1 MNITLRMND
10 KNKQKL
16 PDGFECKIQ
25 DILYSI
31 ILFLK
36 KKSTVFCKERRNKER
51 KEKRKKLQTKIKFR
65 SKQTIRYF

>member
-16 PDGFECKIQ
+16 PDGLECKIQ

-36 KKSTVFCKERRNKER
+36 KKALYFVKKEEIK
-51 KEKRKKLQTKIKFR
+51 KEKKKEKNYRQK
-65 SKQTIRYF
+65 